1 MASSIR
7 KHLHA
12 TCDKLSRVPKSKSYR
27 ASDKVYTL
35 HVVQACVPK
44 VPFTT
49 SISAT
54 SRRLSCWFTITGT
67 NIDPWKI
74 ASQPKV
80 GKDFNSCKK
89 EPRRLHSNNVLRP
102 PMSGRGGL
110 QLPRNQDTTDDSLD
124 AALSRDRGETRQ
136 GS

>member
-1 MASSIR
+1 MSCRHVYLEVPLHHVYIGDNKTTTTVLAHDTSANRDSS
-7 KHLHA
+7 
-12 TCDKLSRVPKSKSYR
+12 
-27 ASDKVYTL
+27 
-35 HVVQACVPK
+35 
-44 VPFTT
+44 
-49 SISAT
+49 
-54 SRRLSCWFTITGT
+54 
-67 NIDPWKI
+67 KI

-110 QLPRNQDTTDDSLD
+110 QFPRNQDTTDDSLD